1 MKLPAPARVHLTLER
16 DSPDAAATPLRK
28 NLCDPASMNPDT
40 LIKIKAFLER
50 LLGPSLGFR

>member
-1 MKLPAPARVHLTLER
+1 LER